1 MAAVSEAPGLFLRK
15 ATGLVKGWSKFDAF
29 LYSFMSVN
37 FVTLGLFFSLAVIGY
52 VPAGQVLP
60 ALLISGVFVT
70 CLVVTYAGII
80 SIMPRAG
87 GDYVWQSRVL
97 GGGVGF
103 VLAVTGW
110 WFILWYWTPVY
121 ASILN
126 VEVLQPLAA
135 FLKWNGLLD
144 FLGTNTGLFTICV
157 VTALL
162 AGFLVSL
169 GMEGYAKIQKYCFYI
184 GLAALAVVALIMLFG
199 SRSGFQSAFNTEA
212 ANLFGTK
219 GDAYSATIKFAG
231 GPSALPSS
239 IGLSPFFGKSLLII
253 PFLCFW
259 ILWPNWGATL
269 YGEVRGAS
277 DFKRVMSGMMWG
289 LWVTIA
295 IAIVFLLLASKF
307 FGWNFFNAGNVN
319 FINFFYGYTKSNG
332 PIPVW
337 TYPPLLVGMWF
348 HNSVI
353 GVLLVLVFG
362 AWFLGWA
369 GTLFLSSTR
378 VIFAA
383 AFDRILPERVA
394 DVSERRHVPV
404 WSLLLMLI
412 PSLIVSAFYA
422 YTASVK
428 TWIIDATLVIAV
440 TFLGTSI
447 AAAVLPW
454 RKKHLY
460 DNSPIARYRIAG
472 IPLISITGVAT
483 AAFIGFNLYK
493 WLWPPYNSDSGN
505 LYAINNPDSLKF
517 MGAMYLLA
525 IVIYVVAYFVR
536 RAQGINLK
544 AIYEEIPV
552 E

>member
-37 FVTLGLFFSLAVIGY
+37 FVTLGLFFALSVIGY
-52 VPAGQVLP
+52 VPTGQVLP
-60 ALLISGVFVT
+60 ALLISGVFIT
-70 CLVVTYAGII
+70 FLVITYAGLI
-80 SIMPRAG
+80 SVMPRAG

-97 GGGVGF
+97 TGGVGF

-135 FLKWNGLLD
+135 FFKWNGLLD
-144 FLGTNTGLFTICV
+144 WLGTSTGLFFVCV
-157 VTALL
+157 ATAVL

-184 GLAALAVVALIMLFG
+184 GLAGLAVMMLIMLFG

-212 ANLFGTK
+212 ANLFGTR
-219 GDAYSATIKFAG
+219 GDAYADTIKTAG
-231 GPSALPSS
+231 GGSALPASV
-239 IGLSPFFGKSLLII
+239 GFSPLFGDTLLII

-277 DFKRVMSGMMWG
+277 DFRRVMSGMMYG

-295 IAIVFLLLASKF
+295 IAVVFLLLASKF

-319 FINFFYGYTKSNG
+319 FINYFYGYTDSPG
-332 PIPVW
+332 PTPVW
-337 TYPPLLVGMWF
+337 TYPPLLIGMWF
-348 HNSVI
+348 HNSLL
-353 GVLLVLVFG
+353 GALLVLVFG

-394 DVSERRHVPV
+394 DVSERRHVPTYA
-404 WSLLLMLI
+404 LILMLV

-422 YTASVK
+422 YTDAFK

-440 TFLGTSI
+440 TFFGTAI
-447 AAAVLPW
+447 AATILPW
-454 RKKHLY
+454 RKKRLFE
-460 DNSPIARYRIAG
+460 NSAIGRYKVAG
-472 IPLISITGVAT
+472 IPLISVSGAITALFLGWNLWRW
-483 AAFIGFNLYK
+483 FNDDLY
-493 WLWPPYNSDSGN
+493 G
-505 LYAINNPDSLKF
+505 INNKDSLIF
-517 MGAMYLLA
+517 MGLMYLLA
-525 IVIYVVAYFVR
+525 IVIYAVAYFVR
-536 RAQGINLK
+536 RSQGINLN

>member
-37 FVTLGLFFSLAVIGY
+37 FVTLGLFFALSVIGY
-52 VPAGQVLP
+52 VPTGQVLP
-60 ALLISGVFVT
+60 ALLISGVFIT
-70 CLVVTYAGII
+70 FLVITYAGLI
-80 SIMPRAG
+80 SVMPRAG

-97 GGGVGF
+97 TGGVGF

-135 FLKWNGLLD
+135 FFKWNGLLD
-144 FLGTNTGLFTICV
+144 WLGTSTGLFVVCV
-157 VTALL
+157 ATAVL

-184 GLAALAVVALIMLFG
+184 GLAGLAVMMLIMLFG
-199 SRSGFQSAFNTEA
+199 SRSGFQSAFNSEA

-219 GDAYSATIKFAG
+219 GDAYAQTIKTAG
-231 GPSALPSS
+231 GSSALPAS
-239 IGLSPFFGKSLLII
+239 IGFSPLFGDTLLII

-277 DFKRVMSGMMWG
+277 DFRRVMSGMMYG

-295 IAIVFLLLASKF
+295 IAVVFLLLASKF
-307 FGWNFFNAGNVN
+307 FGWSFFNAGNVN
-319 FINFFYGYTKSNG
+319 FINYFYGYTNSPG
-332 PIPVW
+332 PTPVW
-337 TYPPLLVGMWF
+337 TYPPLLIGMWF
-348 HNSVI
+348 HNSLI
-353 GVLLVLVFG
+353 GALLVLVFG

-394 DVSERRHVPV
+394 DVSERRHVPTYA
-404 WSLLLMLI
+404 LILMLI
-412 PSLIVSAFYA
+412 PALIVSAFYA
-422 YTASVK
+422 YTDAFK

-440 TFLGTSI
+440 TFFGTAI
-447 AAAVLPW
+447 AATILPW
-454 RKKHLY
+454 RKRRLFE
-460 DNSPIARYRIAG
+460 NSAIGRYKVAG
-472 IPLISITGVAT
+472 IPLITISGAITAVFLGWNLWRW
-483 AAFIGFNLYK
+483 FNDDLY
-493 WLWPPYNSDSGN
+493 G
-505 LYAINNPDSLKF
+505 INNKDSLIF
-517 MGAMYLLA
+517 MGLMYLLA
-525 IVIYVVAYFVR
+525 IVIYVVAYLVR
-536 RAQGINLK
+536 RSQGINLN